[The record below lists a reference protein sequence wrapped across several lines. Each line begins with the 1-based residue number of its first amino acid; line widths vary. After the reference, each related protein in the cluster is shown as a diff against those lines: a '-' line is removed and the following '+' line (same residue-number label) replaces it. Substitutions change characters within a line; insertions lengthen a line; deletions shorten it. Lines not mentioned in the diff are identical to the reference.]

1 MVNPTKDTSQQKDNG
16 DISTWRFR
24 REITLPA
31 ILHLLVILIMLV
43 AGWSNLQKDL
53 ALIQHDLDQLI
64 HANVGLQERIEKL
77 ARRQQDHEYRLKTL
91 ERQWSGKMCV
101 NNG

>member
-64 HANVGLQERIEKL
+64 HANAELGERIEKL
-77 ARRQQDHEYRLKTL
+77 ADRQQDHEYRLKTL
-91 ERQWSGKMCV
+91 ERQWSGKTCV